1 MGRIWVMFQLRK
13 IIEKVLFVNMSQR
26 SDFG

>member
-1 MGRIWVMFQLRK
+1 MDRIWVVFQLRK
-13 IIEKVLFVNMSQR
+13 IIEKALFVNMSQR